1 MEAQVRQ
8 LITKLNGK
16 KPTRADVI
24 ELLELI
30 KDEENKLQW
39 VEMYGN
45 SSNPKLIDD
54 INSYPLFHA
63 KS

>member
-1 MEAQVRQ
+1 MEAQVQQ
-8 LITKLNGK
+8 LITNLNGQ

-24 ELLELI
+24 GLLNLI
-30 KDEENKLQW
+30 VGEENKMQW

-45 SSNPKLIDD
+45 ATDPKLIDD
-54 INSYPLFHA
+54 IKSYPQFYA